1 MGILV
6 LISPYV
12 FAKWIECRTILD
24 MQITTLITEFLEY
37 LEIERNRSQLTI
49 KNYDYYLRRFADI
62 AEVKTV
68 ADINDDRVRKF
79 RLQLNRMTNLRTG
92 EPLKKKTQNYHMIAL
107 RAFLKYL
114 AKRDIKSLAPE
125 KIELAKQEDRQI
137 DFMEDEE
144 LSRLLEAPLQFI
156 QISRDARS
164 RVSTGNRQIVAYRD
178 KAILELLF
186 STGLRV
192 SELAKLKIENINLK
206 RDEFSVRG
214 KGGKIRVVFISDQ
227 ARYWL
232 KQYLESRTDTSPFLF
247 IAHDRA
253 QTARDEKAIAPITS
267 RSIERMVEKYAKA
280 AGIMKKI
287 TPHTLRHS
295 YATDLLRNG
304 ADIRSVQSML
314 GHSSITTTQI
324 YTHITDQ
331 GLKEVYKKFHGKK

>member
-1 MGILV
+1 MNV
-6 LISPYV
+6 NH
-12 FAKWIECRTILD
+12 
-24 MQITTLITEFLEY
+24 LITEFLEY

-62 AEVKTV
+62 AGVKTV

-144 LSRLLEAPLQFI
+144 LSRLLEAPLKNGQ
-156 QISRDARS
+156 D
-164 RVSTGNRQIVAYRD
+164 RVHFRD

-214 KGGKIRVVFISDQ
+214 KGGKVRVVFISDQ
-227 ARYWL
+227 AKYWV
-232 KQYLESRTDTSPFLF
+232 KQYLDSRTDTSPFLF

-253 QTARDEKAIAPITS
+253 QTARDEKTVAPITS
-267 RSIERMVEKYAKA
+267 RSIERMVEKYGKA

-331 GLKEVYKKFHGKK
+331 GLKEVYKKFHSKNKS

>member
-1 MGILV
+1 MNINHV
-6 LISPYV
+6 
-12 FAKWIECRTILD
+12 
-24 MQITTLITEFLEY
+24 ITEFLEY
-37 LEIERNRSQLTI
+37 LEIERNRSQQTI
-49 KNYDYYLRRFADI
+49 KNYDYYLRRFAEI
-62 AEVKTV
+62 ADVKSPNEIT
-68 ADINDDRVRKF
+68 DERVRKF
-79 RLQLNRMTNLRTG
+79 RLQLNRITNVRTG

-114 AKRDIKSLAPE
+114 AKRDITSLAPE

-144 LSRLLEAPLQFI
+144 LSRLLEAPLKNAHGQMTP
-156 QISRDARS
+156 A
-164 RVSTGNRQIVAYRD
+164 TNIVRLRD

-192 SELAKLKIENINLK
+192 SELAKLKIEHVNLK
-206 RDEFSVRG
+206 REEFSVRG
-214 KGGKIRVVFISDQ
+214 KGGKIRVVFLSDQ
-227 ARYWL
+227 AKYWL
-232 KQYLESRTDTSPFLF
+232 KQYLESRSDTSPFMF

-253 QTARDEKAIAPITS
+253 QTARDEKTVAPITS

-331 GLKEVYKKFHGKK
+331 GLKEVYKKFHRKNKS

>member
-1 MGILV
+1 MNV
-6 LISPYV
+6 NH
-12 FAKWIECRTILD
+12 
-24 MQITTLITEFLEY
+24 LITEFLEY

-114 AKRDIKSLAPE
+114 AKRDIKSLAAE

-144 LSRLLEAPLQFI
+144 LSRLLEAPLKNGQGQVHF
-156 QISRDARS
+156 
-164 RVSTGNRQIVAYRD
+164 RD

-214 KGGKIRVVFISDQ
+214 KGGKVRVVFISDQ
-227 ARYWL
+227 AKYWVQ
-232 KQYLESRTDTSPFLF
+232 QYLDSRTDTSPFLF

-253 QTARDEKAIAPITS
+253 QTARDEKTVAPITS
-267 RSIERMVEKYAKA
+267 RSIERMVEKYGKA

-324 YTHITDQ
+324 YTHVTDQ

>member
-1 MGILV
+1 MNINHV
-6 LISPYV
+6 
-12 FAKWIECRTILD
+12 
-24 MQITTLITEFLEY
+24 ITEFLEY
-37 LEIERNRSQLTI
+37 LEIERNRSQQTI
-49 KNYDYYLRRFADI
+49 KNYDYYLRRFAEIANVKNPNDI
-62 AEVKTV
+62 TDE
-68 ADINDDRVRKF
+68 RVRKF
-79 RLQLNRMTNLRTG
+79 RLQLNRITNTRTG

-114 AKRDIKSLAPE
+114 AKRDIASLAPE

-144 LSRLLEAPLQFI
+144 LSRLLEAPLKNAHGQMTPTANVVRI
-156 QISRDARS
+156 
-164 RVSTGNRQIVAYRD
+164 RD

-192 SELAKLKIENINLK
+192 SELAKLKIEHVNLK

-214 KGGKIRVVFISDQ
+214 KGGKIRVVFLSDQ
-227 ARYWL
+227 AKYWVQ
-232 KQYLESRTDTSPFLF
+232 QYLDNRSDTSPYLF

-253 QTARDEKAIAPITS
+253 QNARDEKTVAPITS

-331 GLKEVYKKFHGKK
+331 GLKEVYKKFHRKNKS